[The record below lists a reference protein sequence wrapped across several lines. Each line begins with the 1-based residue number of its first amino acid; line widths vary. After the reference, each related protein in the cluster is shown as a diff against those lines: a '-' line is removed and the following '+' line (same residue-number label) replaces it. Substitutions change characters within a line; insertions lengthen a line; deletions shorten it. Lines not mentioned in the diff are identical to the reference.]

1 MHESVG
7 IGEIGGL
14 WSPAHVAAPEQRA
27 AGLGLFLV
35 TLAVTPAHMDMLQR
49 PELFL
54 VPLRALWLGPPIR
67 VALLGLIAWPC
78 VQTAGRSPADARHDK
93 AAGLAQGSR

>member
-1 MHESVG
+1 MHKSVG

-14 WSPAHVAAPEQRA
+14 WSLAHVAAPEQRA
-27 AGLGLFLV
+27 AGLGLFPV
-35 TLAVTPAHMDMLQR
+35 TLAVTPAHIDMLQR
-49 PELFL
+49 PELFP

-67 VALLGLIAWPC
+67 VALLGLITWPC
-78 VQTAGRSPADARHDK
+78 VQTAGRSPADARPHK